1 MSRTMSVPPHLVYTC
16 WASADEWRHGFVML
30 GANVYSI
37 PPPPPQSKPVVCID
51 GFLGAHAW
59 MVYSQLFHHEFPYL
73 AWIPL
78 RRRSLSRSVPSDV
91 LTHPVEKMMWRAH
104 PLRSDC
110 HLVNPELFEEPT
122 IKWQSIKEALKHP
135 FDLVSSQPSFSS
147 IMQPMKVYTRA
158 FKALNK
164 LKKDF
169 RAW

>member
-1 MSRTMSVPPHLVYTC
+1 
-16 WASADEWRHGFVML
+16 
-30 GANVYSI
+30 
-37 PPPPPQSKPVVCID
+37 
-51 GFLGAHAW
+51 
-59 MVYSQLFHHEFPYL
+59 
-73 AWIPL
+73 
-78 RRRSLSRSVPSDV
+78 
-91 LTHPVEKMMWRAH
+91 MMWQAH
-104 PLRSDC
+104 PLQSDC
-110 HLVNPELFEEPT
+110 HLINPELFEELT